1 MDKKIHTDSKL
12 HQSVY
17 LQISFD
23 PNSCLPNKMSVV
35 LAHPSKNSVIH
46 VSDIPEKYYV
56 DILHAHDIDLM
67 KVKELDDLQE
77 RGPRVVCIY
86 FDGNDSVA
94 VEYK

>member
-1 MDKKIHTDSKL
+1 MNKKIHTDSKL

-35 LAHPSKNSVIH
+35 LAHPSHNKVIH
-46 VSDIPEKYYV
+46 VSDIPEEHYV
-56 DILHAHDIDLM
+56 GIMHAHNIDLM
-67 KVKELDDLQE
+67 KVKELNDSQE
-77 RGPRVVCIY
+77 SGNRVVFIY
-86 FDGNDSVA
+86 FDGNDSVV